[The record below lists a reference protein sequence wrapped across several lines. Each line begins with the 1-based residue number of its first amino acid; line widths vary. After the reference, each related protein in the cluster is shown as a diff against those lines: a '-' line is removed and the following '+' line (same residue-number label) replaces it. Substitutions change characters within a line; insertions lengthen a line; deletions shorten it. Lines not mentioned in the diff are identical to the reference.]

1 MNEELLKELGLKIDQ
16 FKTETATKAELI
28 EMMSKVKALETAGED
43 VATFKANV
51 EEIALR
57 VLDLET
63 KGVPANAE
71 ESLASVLKSKAE
83 DLKALKER
91 SGASVNFTLKAAGT
105 MGIATNTTGQI
116 PQAEREAGITR
127 TVRRQPYILQLVNVG
142 QIMSNLWE
150 WVEQKNPDG
159 GAGMTAEAAAKTQAD
174 FDLVVA
180 SASVKKV
187 TAYIKVT
194 KEMLD
199 DVELMRAEI
208 DQELTELINLKI
220 DDQILSGSGSGANLT
235 GITTNATAWVAGA
248 FAGAIPTPKRA
259 DVLRVAIN
267 QVRVAQFEPNYIVM
281 HPTDVTAMELAK
293 DSTGQYV
300 LPPFTAVDGT
310 TVSGIPVVANTG
322 MTIDKF
328 LVGDFT
334 KSGVRFKE
342 GLTINVGYEND
353 DFTKNLVTILA
364 EARLVHRVKSNH
376 YGAFV
381 YGDFSDAITALTP
394 A

>member
-1 MNEELLKELGLKIDQ
+1 MEEIIKELGAKIDA
-16 FKTETATKAELI
+16 FKDSAVTKAELI
-28 EMMSKVKALETAGED
+28 ELMSQVKALETQGAE
-43 VATFKANV
+43 VAKQKAQV

-57 VLDLET
+57 VLELET
-63 KGVPANAE
+63 KGVDKNVVETLETILDARKDELSAM
-71 ESLASVLKSKAE
+71 KDK
-83 DLKALKER
+83 
-91 SGASVNFTLKAAGT
+91 SGASVKFTLKAAGT
-105 MGIATNTTGQI
+105 MAESTNITGII
-116 PQAEREAGITR
+116 PQGERESGITR
-127 TVRRQPYILQLVNVG
+127 TVRRQPYLLSLVNVG
-142 QIMSNLWE
+142 TIMSNLWE

-159 GAGMTAEAAAKTQAD
+159 GAAMTAEGAAKSQAD
-174 FDLVVA
+174 FDLVLA

-199 DVELMRAEI
+199 DVQLLRAEI

-235 GITTNATAWVAGA
+235 GITTNATAWAAGA
-248 FAGAIPTPKRA
+248 FANAVPTPKRA

-267 QVRVAQFEPNYIVM
+267 QVRVAQFQPNYIVM

-300 LPPFTAVDGT
+300 LPPFTSADGT
-310 TVSGIPVVANTG
+310 VVSGIPVVANTG

>member
-1 MNEELLKELGLKIDQ
+1 MEELIKQLGEKIENMKSEQ
-16 FKTETATKAELI
+16 VSKAELI
-28 EMMSKVKALETAGED
+28 EIMSKVQALETSGNEVKGLKD
-43 VATFKANV
+43 SV
-51 EEIALR
+51 EEIAAK
-57 VLDLET
+57 VLELET
-63 KGVPANAE
+63 KGVPSNVE
-71 ESLASVLKSKAE
+71 ETLKSLLASKKDELSAMK
-83 DLKALKER
+83 DNR
-91 SGASVNFTLKAAGT
+91 SGSVQFVMKAAGT
-105 MGIATNTTGQI
+105 MAESTNITGII
-116 PQAEREAGITR
+116 PQGDRERGITR
-127 TVRRQPYILQLVNVG
+127 VVRRQPFILELVNVG
-142 QIMSNLWE
+142 SIMSNLWE

-159 GAGMTAEAAAKTQAD
+159 GAGMTAEGALKSQAD
-174 FDLVVA
+174 FDVVLA

-208 DQELTELINLKI
+208 DQELTELINLKM
-220 DDQILSGSGSGANLT
+220 DEQILSGDGLTVNLK
-235 GITTNATAWVAGA
+235 GIITTATAWAAGS
-248 FAGAIPTPKRA
+248 FALAVETPNKQ
-259 DVLRVAIN
+259 DVLVTAIN
-267 QVRVAQFEPNYIVM
+267 QVMNAQFQPNYIIM
-281 HPTDVTAMELAK
+281 HPSDVAAMKLSKGTD
-293 DSTGQYV
+293 GHYV
-300 LPPFTAVDGT
+300 LPPFTTVDGT
-310 TVSGIPVVANTG
+310 FVEGIPIVQNTG

-381 YGDFSDAITALTP
+381 YGDFSDAITAITAP
-394 A
+394 